1 MKTSWTFCM
10 AVAKCAF
17 LVSVLSGSACAET
30 LGQDAMGSGKLDMLL
45 RNDAMGVMS
54 QTPPE
59 KQPYL
64 ILAPSYGGTV
74 SLDYHRG
81 IVQDAIKKRDIHFD
95 AFTRATAHYD
105 EPDCPKPR
113 LPAIFEFIKDIE
125 GKPSYGEFA
134 FFAKS
139 IPSVQR
145 LSACKTLDAL
155 KSAIPGLVSTF
166 DEDSPHAGVWYNW
179 FTLTNEGKLHVILL
193 KARNDERGR
202 LTSMYIW
209 DGNLSPQKP
218 SAIWNLSL

>member
-1 MKTSWTFCM
+1 VGF
-10 AVAKCAF
+10 AKCAF
-17 LVSVLSGSACAET
+17 LVSVLSGFACAET

-45 RNDAMGVMS
+45 RSDAMGVIS
-54 QTPPE
+54 PE
-59 KQPYL
+59 KQPYI

-74 SLDYHRG
+74 SLAYHRG
-81 IVQDAIKKRDIHFD
+81 TVEDVVNKRNIHFD
-95 AFTRATAHYD
+95 AFTSATAHYD

-113 LPAIFEFIKDIE
+113 LPTIFEFIKDIE

-139 IPSVQR
+139 IPSVHR

-155 KSAIPGLVSTF
+155 KSAIPGLVSAF
-166 DEDSPHAGVWYNW
+166 DEDNPDAGVWYNW
-179 FTLTNEGKLHVILL
+179 FTLVNNGKLNVILL
-193 KARNDERGR
+193 KARNDGHGW
-202 LTSMYIW
+202 LTSMDIW